1 MADELKHGKSVV
13 AQMFDSVSVYFSDIV
28 GFTRLAS
35 QCSPMEVVG
44 LLNDLYSMFDTILE
58 KHNVY
63 KVCTIPLYIMC
74 QFSEIAQIRTLREES
89 F

>member
-1 MADELKHGKSVV
+1 MADELKHGTSVV

-58 KHNVY
+58 KHSVY
-63 KVCTIPLYIMC
+63 KVGIILFYIIFVSSVKSHCT
-74 QFSEIAQIRTLREES
+74 EH
-89 F
+89 

>member
-1 MADELKHGKSVV
+1 MADELKHGMSVV

-63 KVCTIPLYIMC
+63 KVCTILLYIKC
-74 QFSEIAQIRTLREES
+74 VCSVISRKS
-89 F
+89 GPSGN